1 LRNIIVISGKQGSGK
16 STQAEMLQAIALK
29 DGFVPLRVRFSE
41 VLYELHN
48 VCLPLLKKY
57 GIRDAT
63 MEKDGELLQVLGTE
77 YGRKLLGDD
86 VWIKVLRRRVD
97 YWLRV
102 EPHLIIIDDCRFE
115 NEHDAFSDALR
126 VHLECT
132 EEMRKA
138 RCSYWRTNTNHPSEI
153 GLDNYIAS
161 GRFAEPWCLRLETDR
176 TEPKVT
182 AHLIWNQFRTM
193 KGLL

>member
-1 LRNIIVISGKQGSGK
+1 MALFRSGFGS
-16 STQAEMLQAIALK
+16 LK
-29 DGFVPLRVRFSE
+29 F
-41 VLYELHN
+41 YELHD

-63 MEKDGELLQVLGTE
+63 MKKDGELLQVLGTE

-86 VWIKVLRRRVD
+86 VWVKVLKRRVD

-115 NEHDAFSDALR
+115 NEHDAFPDALR
-126 VHLECT
+126 VHLECS
-132 EEMRKA
+132 EYMRKS
-138 RCSYWRTNTNHPSEI
+138 RCSYWRTNTDHPSEI
-153 GLDNYIAS
+153 GLDNYRAR
-161 GRFAEPWCLRLETDR
+161 GRFDEPWCLRMETDR
-176 TEPKVT
+176 TEPQVT